1 MAAAAGAR
9 LAGSTGCAASCPGR
23 GSGRTR
29 SDEHRGT
36 DPQRGWVLEKR
47 GIAAPGATSG
57 QMARRKRNRADRP
70 RVQLQLSAPA
80 ALRAHRTG
88 NCGKLEGPKSQLVR
102 GSLASRASRPE
113 AAHVMLLRPVFRLH
127 QTTDPGGKLP
137 NDADE
142 GHLGYSG
149 SSLSRQPIRW
159 LPGRAFS
166 ESLLLISYVRYPER
180 FPNNRSADYGSCQ
193 ETETCAW

>member
-1 MAAAAGAR
+1 MRRTGGEPVHSYIEGTGAP
-9 LAGSTGCAASCPGR
+9 GCAAAF
-23 GSGRTR
+23 
-29 SDEHRGT
+29 
-36 DPQRGWVLEKR
+36 VK
-47 GIAAPGATSG
+47 TSG
-57 QMARRKRNRADRP
+57 LLAGRCLTRGAGRA
-70 RVQLQLSAPA
+70 
-80 ALRAHRTG
+80 
-88 NCGKLEGPKSQLVR
+88 
-102 GSLASRASRPE
+102 E

-127 QTTDPGGKLP
+127 QATNPGGKLP

-149 SSLSRQPIRW
+149 SSVLRQPIRW

-193 ETETCAW
+193 ETDTCAW